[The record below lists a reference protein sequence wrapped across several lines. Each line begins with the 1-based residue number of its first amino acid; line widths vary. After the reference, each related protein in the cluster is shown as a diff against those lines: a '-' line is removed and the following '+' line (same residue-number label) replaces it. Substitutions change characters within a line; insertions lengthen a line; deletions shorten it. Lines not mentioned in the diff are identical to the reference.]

1 MASSLAIL
9 QQVVATYQLGAGSYA
24 PFGNGELPGIGRLIV
39 PIQYSCWVQLLTA
52 QAWSSNISLAQQ
64 LSGIAAGL
72 MSVFI
77 PNLGEAFGLSH
88 HAFSRSSQ

>member
-1 MASSLAIL
+1 M
-9 QQVVATYQLGAGSYA
+9 

-52 QAWSSNISLAQQ
+52 QAWSSDISVAQQ

-72 MSVFI
+72 ISVFI
-77 PNLGEAFGLSH
+77 PKLGKAFGPTSCTFTQLNMTQGRNL
-88 HAFSRSSQ
+88 AA